1 MFFYSVNWFFI
12 ILNSFFI
19 FKVIGILKS
28 QSIKS
33 NRSRVLLGVNH
44 AIKWFPIAQIICV
57 IPSTI
62 SRIYN
67 VLDKPPNFTLIIFQ
81 TIFGS
86 ILGVCYLIIYVRIP
100 YVKHALNIFYCK
112 VFNIKRKN
120 TEIVTQNYPLN
131 GSGSYTQLL

>member
-1 MFFYSVNWFFI
+1 VNWFFI
-12 ILNSFFI
+12 ILNAFFI
-19 FKVIGILKS
+19 FKVIGILNS
-28 QSIKS
+28 QSVKS
-33 NRSRVLLGVNH
+33 NRSRVLLGVNNV
-44 AIKWFPIAQIICV
+44 IKWFPIAQIICV

-86 ILGVCYLIIYVRIP
+86 VLGVCYLIIYVRIP

-112 VFNIKRKN
+112 VFNIKREN
-120 TEIVTQNYPLN
+120 TEIIIQNNQLN
-131 GSGSYTQLL
+131 CSVNYTQLL